1 MCHIKKR
8 KMKKII
14 GIVVVL
20 IFISCNS
27 NSKIESTNFKT
38 LMIKSI
44 GEVET
49 LPDLATFHI
58 SLNCLKKSVKSSKQ
72 CLVDK
77 SNELNSKLL
86 SFGINQD
93 DILTTS
99 VDMNKSYRWSKNT
112 RVFEGYKSSTKMF
125 ITIRDINNLDEIYTE
140 LLENRNLNIGGLS
153 YSHSKLDSLKNE
165 AYVRALKK
173 SGVLADKL
181 LIELPESK
189 KEVLKIGNVEISALT
204 PKKFESKYEVEYDMD
219 VSFVSKNKS
228 IAISKGTVIVNATL
242 FVEYQIK

>member
-1 MCHIKKR
+1 
-8 KMKKII
+8 MKKIL
-14 GIVVVL
+14 GIVVIS

-27 NSKIESTNFKT
+27 SSNSGSARMKT
-38 LMIKSI
+38 IVIKSI

-77 SNELNSKLL
+77 SNDLNSQLL
-86 SFGINQD
+86 SLNIDQD

-99 VDMNKSYRWSKNT
+99 VDMNKSYTWNNNT
-112 RVFEGYKSSTKMF
+112 REFEGYKSSTRMF

-140 LLENRNLNIGGLS
+140 LLENRNLELGGLS

-165 AYVRALKK
+165 AYLSALKK
-173 SGVLADKL
+173 SSALADKL
-181 LIELPESK
+181 LIELPESE
-189 KEVLKIGNVEISALT
+189 KEVLKIGNVQISAST
-204 PKKFESKYEVEYDMD
+204 PENTASKYESGNEMD

-228 IAISKGTVIVNATL
+228 IAVSKGTVIVNATL